1 VQDPVVVGLGDT
13 DELAVVALCAHDAAV
28 VQLVH
33 GWADPEAVA
42 EVQLLKVRKKHFS
55 VQFLALWKLKEN
67 QMKNEKATFR

>member
-42 EVQLLKVRKKHFS
+42 EVQLLKVRKKTLFGAILGS
-55 VQFLALWKLKEN
+55 VETKRKP
-67 QMKNEKATFR
+67 NEKRKGNL